1 MTDTTFFSSLL
12 GDTMKTYT
20 LHNPYTGVELV
31 QCDASELASFL
42 SYFRKLTG
50 IWDLPVIEEVDESTG
65 DAWQDYISKENA

>member
-1 MTDTTFFSSLL
+1 MKE
-12 GDTMKTYT
+12 KTYT
-20 LHNPYTGVELV
+20 IMNPLSAQPILEQVE
-31 QCDASELASFL
+31 ASRLNFFL